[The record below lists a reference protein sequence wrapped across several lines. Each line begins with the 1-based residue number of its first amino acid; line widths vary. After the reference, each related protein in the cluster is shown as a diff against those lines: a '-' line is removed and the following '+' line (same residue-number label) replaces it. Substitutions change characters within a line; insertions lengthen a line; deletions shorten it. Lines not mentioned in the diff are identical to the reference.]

1 MDFSLSDEQRMLADS
16 VARVIRDRHDFPA
29 WRRVAM
35 GEAEPDAA
43 LWREMAALGW
53 LGILVPERCGGLGGS
68 AVDMMV
74 LMEGLGRGLLADP
87 VVETAVIG
95 ATLLA
100 RAPASR
106 DALLQAIAGGT
117 CRLALAAIER
127 GQRFNLRRPETTAAR
142 QGGGWVLN
150 GQKSFV
156 PAASSATH
164 LAVTAQASD
173 GFALFLLPAD
183 APGLLRADFVGMD
196 GRRVSSLAL
205 QSVAM
210 PDEALLA
217 SGAEAEA
224 LFELALD
231 HGIAALCAEAV
242 GAMDFVQQTT
252 LAYLRERRQF
262 GRPLAQFQVLQHR
275 VADLYVACEEAR
287 SLMLLATLRLDAPR
301 RDRTRAVSAAKA
313 RVGELGRW
321 VAHQSIQL
329 HGAMGMCEEVEVGHH
344 ARRLMMIDTLF
355 GDTAHH
361 RRRFATAA

>member
-1 MDFSLSDEQRMLADS
+1 MDFSLTDEQRMLADS
-16 VARVIRDRHDFPA
+16 VARVIRDRADFPA

-35 GEAEPDAA
+35 GEAEPEAA
-43 LWREMAALGW
+43 LWREMAELGW

-74 LMEGLGRGLLADP
+74 VMEGLGRGLLADP

-95 ATLLA
+95 AALLA
-100 RAPASR
+100 RAPLPR
-106 DALLQAIAGGT
+106 DAMLTAIADGG

-127 GQRFNLRRPETTAAR
+127 GQRFNLRRPETQATR
-142 QGGGWVLN
+142 QGDGWRLT

-164 LAVTAQASD
+164 LLVTAQAAE
-173 GFALFLLPAD
+173 GFALFLLPAV
-183 APGLLRADFVGMD
+183 APGLMRQDFVAMD

-205 QSVAM
+205 QSVVV
-210 PDEALLA
+210 PGDALLA
-217 SGAEAEA
+217 AGAEAEA
-224 LFELALD
+224 LFDLALD

-242 GAMDFVQQTT
+242 GAMDFLQQTT
-252 LAYLRERRQF
+252 LAYLRERKQF

-287 SLMLLATLRLDAPR
+287 SLMLLATLRLDAAR
-301 RDRTRAVSAAKA
+301 RDRVRAVSAAKA
-313 RVGELGRW
+313 RIGELGRW